1 MLDTEKATGEHYT
14 FETCHQQGYAE
25 KCWKRCTLERKII
38 ENDMQKNFEKKD
50 LEKSSQSKQHLS

>member
-38 ENDMQKNFEKKD
+38 ENDMQKNFEKKKD
-50 LEKSSQSKQHLS
+50 LEK